1 LHTNRRSIPYQ
12 ELVTLFD
19 YHLTDLSEIYGSDK
33 YPKSAQAYLEDWIN
47 IKGGY
52 LRKYLPMQGDSIE
65 CDLLPD
71 VEKALRWI
79 EEMQGS
85 GFVGTESLS

>member
-1 LHTNRRSIPYQ
+1 
-12 ELVTLFD
+12 
-19 YHLTDLSEIYGSDK
+19 
-33 YPKSAQAYLEDWIN
+33 
-47 IKGGY
+47 
-52 LRKYLPMQGDSIE
+52 MQGDSIE